1 MTIDVDRVGP
11 AVVVLPDG
19 PTLARHAAE
28 HIVTTA
34 GAAVRERNE
43 AHVALTG
50 GSSPSEVYRIL
61 AAPPLR
67 DRVPWGRVHLWWG
80 DDRFVPRD
88 DPRSNVFIADRD
100 LLPSGTGRS
109 GIPIPTR
116 NVHPFP
122 CAETIAA
129 GGDADSCAAGYAA
142 ELRRLVPIDPA
153 GWPVF
158 DLLLVG
164 IGADGHLLSVF
175 PGSAAFDRPEWA
187 VGIPAPTHTEPRVAR
202 VTLNPAVVASARAVL
217 AIVRGAGKAAI
228 VAAIF
233 GPQRDPQRW
242 PAQLALRRGATWLLD
257 AAAAALLPFDAPA
270 HPD

>member
-1 MTIDVDRVGP
+1 MTIDVDPGEP

-28 HIVTTA
+28 RVVTWA
-34 GAAVRERNE
+34 GAAVRERDV
-43 AHVALTG
+43 AHIALTG
-50 GSSPSEVYRIL
+50 GSTPSDVYRIL

-67 DRVPWGRVHLWWG
+67 DRVPWRAVQLWWG

-100 LLPSGTGRS
+100 LFDGRPGRP

-129 GGDADSCAAGYAA
+129 GGDGDACAARYAA
-142 ELRRLVPIDPA
+142 ELRRLVPNDPA

-164 IGADGHLLSVF
+164 IGADGHLMSVF

-187 VGIPAPTHTEPRVAR
+187 VGIPAPTHIEPRVPR
-202 VTLNPAVVASARAVL
+202 VTLNPAVVGSARAVL

-228 VAAIF
+228 IATIF
-233 GPQRDPQRW
+233 GPETDPRRW
-242 PAQLALRRGATWLLD
+242 PAQLARRPGATWLLD
-257 AAAAALLPFDAPA
+257 AAAASLLPFEAPG